1 MAILYPG
8 ALVDTTLWIFMLGYG
23 TSVVALLTI
32 AMIVNDEQDE
42 ISSFKGIGYK
52 NPLIGLVAIAAL
64 LSTSGIPP
72 MTGFFGKLMLFSSV
86 WAYYPWLIV
95 LALVNSAIGVY
106 IYLRL
111 IMTIMSKENASETP
125 KLSINFMQTAV
136 LIISLLILVAG
147 WLMLLCWK

>member
-1 MAILYPG
+1 MAILYPD
-8 ALVDTTLWIFMLGYG
+8 ALIDSTLWVFMLGYG

-32 AMIVNDEQDE
+32 SMILNDESDE
-42 ISSFKGIGYK
+42 IASFKGIGYRK
-52 NPLIGLVAIAAL
+52 PLIGLVAIAAL

-86 WAYYPWLIV
+86 WSYYPWLIV
-95 LALVNSAIGVY
+95 FALINSAIGVF

-111 IMTIMSKENASETP
+111 IMTIMSKETDSEAKEIAVSP
-125 KLSINFMQTAV
+125 LQTIV
-136 LIISLLILVAG
+136 LVISLLLLVGG